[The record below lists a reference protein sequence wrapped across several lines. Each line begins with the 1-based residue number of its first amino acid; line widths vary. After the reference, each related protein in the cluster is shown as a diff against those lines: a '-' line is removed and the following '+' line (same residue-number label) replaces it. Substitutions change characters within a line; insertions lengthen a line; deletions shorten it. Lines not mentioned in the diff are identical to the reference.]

1 MNRKGKTMSHRK
13 SMQQVV
19 GVVLL
24 LLTLLG
30 CSALTAAP
38 TPIPT
43 PDMTPGQVKGVLVS
57 KATGQ
62 PLEIT
67 PALFAMTEGMT
78 QAEKA
83 ALEANVI
90 EVEVDSSGE
99 LLIKNVLPGQ
109 YALMIG
115 YDIVSAIFTVSPGQ
129 TTDLGTI
136 EVE

>member
-1 MNRKGKTMSHRK
+1 MSHRK
-13 SMQQVV
+13 PMQQVV

-30 CSALTAAP
+30 CSALTAAPTAAP

-67 PALFAMTEGMT
+67 PALFTLTEGMT
-78 QAEKA
+78 PAEKA
-83 ALEANVI
+83 ALEANVV
-90 EVEVDSSGE
+90 EVEVNSSGE
-99 LLIKNVLPGQ
+99 FLIKNVLPGQ
-109 YALMIG
+109 HALMID
-115 YDIVSAIFTVSPGQ
+115 YNVVSAVFTVSPGQ